1 MLVHLTGVEEFDSSS
16 IKGEIHFKNIKF
28 GYTDKV
34 ILKDFSMH
42 CTPGDKIALV
52 GATGS
57 GKTIIVNLL
66 LRFYDDTTGMITIDG
81 HDILK
86 VSKRDL
92 RDYISIVLQDPVLFG
107 DTIENNIKY
116 GKSDATDEEVDKA
129 LEFANCNHFVNQLEK
144 GKKTMLS
151 EGACN
156 ISQGQRQLL
165 TIARAVIKNPKILI
179 LDEATSSVD
188 TRTEKR
194 IQDAMVRLMA
204 NRTSIIIAHRLS
216 TIQDADL
223 IVVLDNGVVVESGNH
238 NELLE
243 KNGVYKKLYE
253 TQFKGLNT

>member
-1 MLVHLTGVEEFDSSS
+1 
-16 IKGEIHFKNIKF
+16 
-28 GYTDKV
+28 
-34 ILKDFSMH
+34 
-42 CTPGDKIALV
+42 
-52 GATGS
+52 
-57 GKTIIVNLL
+57 
-66 LRFYDDTTGMITIDG
+66 
-81 HDILK
+81 
-86 VSKRDL
+86 
-92 RDYISIVLQDPVLFG
+92 
-107 DTIENNIKY
+107 
-116 GKSDATDEEVDKA
+116 
-129 LEFANCNHFVNQLEK
+129 
-144 GKKTMLS
+144 MLS

-243 KNGVYKKLYE
+243 KNGVYEKLYE
-253 TQFKGLNT
+253 TQF